1 MSRDYG
7 ALGLQ
12 LTLCLVLSIV
22 SDGFIQGFQLNKV
35 KIQLTDTISSSLIRR
50 NILHSETISNRP
62 SSSLLAK
69 QPAEPAFQEQEG
81 EVEKPLQKSRAKY
94 QTAVQKGSQRKPS
107 EKDVRTSV
115 TVNNDDEKVKDN
127 VHQQDQ
133 NARQPSSHSSSQ
145 QPSGDFSK
153 FLHKLQIALDE
164 GKLRVFVK
172 ILKSLAM
179 EGLANMNLGELILVL
194 EGINVSE
201 LDSSMTSDII
211 WSLGKL
217 NFVVQN
223 VEHKN
228 LLYALMNRFC
238 EHEEMSPREVTTSL
252 VRFLNNAL
260 ETMLCASI
268 SVCVPIAFYRCPY
281 HFDRICELHLASRA
295 NLN

>member
-1 MSRDYG
+1 MFVMGRDYR

-12 LTLCLVLSIV
+12 LTLYLVLSIV
-22 SDGFIQGFQLNKV
+22 NDGFIQGFQLNKV

-69 QPAEPAFQEQEG
+69 QPAEPAFQEQES
-81 EVEKPLQKSRAKY
+81 EVEKQLQKSRVKSQNVA
-94 QTAVQKGSQRKPS
+94 QKGTPRKPS
-107 EKDVRTSV
+107 DKDARNSV

-127 VHQQDQ
+127 AHQQDQ
-133 NARQPSSHSSSQ
+133 SARQFSSHSSNR
-145 QPSGDFSK
+145 QPSGDFEK
-153 FLHKLQIALDE
+153 FLIKLQIALDE
-164 GKLRVFVK
+164 GKLRAFVK

-179 EGLANMNLGELILVL
+179 EGLANMNLSELIPVL
-194 EGINVSE
+194 EGINVTE

-223 VEHKN
+223 LEHKN

-252 VRFLNNAL
+252 VR
-260 ETMLCASI
+260 C
-268 SVCVPIAFYRCPY
+268 
-281 HFDRICELHLASRA
+281 FDVVGDTQWC
-295 NLN
+295 

>member
-1 MSRDYG
+1 MSRDHR

-12 LTLCLVLSIV
+12 LTLYLVLSIV

-81 EVEKPLQKSRAKY
+81 EVEKPLQKGRVKY
-94 QTAVQKGSQRKPS
+94 QSAAQKGTQRKSS
-107 EKDVRTSV
+107 EKDARSSIAP
-115 TVNNDDEKVKDN
+115 NNDDEKEKDN
-127 VHQQDQ
+127 VQQQDQ
-133 NARQPSSHSSSQ
+133 NTRQLNSHSSNR
-145 QPSGDFSK
+145 QPPGDFEK
-153 FLHKLQIALDE
+153 FLYKLQTALTE

-179 EGLANMNLGELILVL
+179 EGLATMNLNELIPVL

-223 VEHKN
+223 LEHKN

-238 EHEEMSPREVTTSL
+238 EHEEMTPREVTTSL
-252 VRFLNNAL
+252 VSYFIKSR
-260 ETMLCASI
+260 
-268 SVCVPIAFYRCPY
+268 IA
-281 HFDRICELHLASRA
+281 
-295 NLN
+295 